1 MIMMQVYAI
10 NDDNIKTIKLRKKA
24 IMNQTKVITHK
35 PLLLCSLTVAMALT
49 GCATTSPTPEKND
62 PWIGW
67 NHGAQSFNDNI
78 DKAILKPVAKGY
90 QWVTPTLVN
99 EGVTNFFSNI
109 QDIGVTINDLLQFKL
124 NQSSLD
130 ASRLI
135 VNSTVGVAGFMDVAK
150 LVDLPKHKED
160 FGQTLSVWGVP
171 SGNYLVLP
179 FFGPSNP
186 RDALGIVGDALFNPL
201 TYVSA
206 FGTTAVSAAIAGS
219 KAVDVVD
226 RRANLMTTEKIIDEG
241 SVNRYDFIR
250 DSYLQNRDFLI
261 HDGNSSQDVDLLDD
275 NADEKSKPSKSMP
288 STQNKDSSSKPAI
301 NSNKAKHTLELKA
314 PK

>member
-1 MIMMQVYAI
+1 
-10 NDDNIKTIKLRKKA
+10 
-24 IMNQTKVITHK
+24 MNQTKMISHK
-35 PLLLCSLTVAMALT
+35 PLLLCSLALSIT
-49 GCATTSPTPEKND
+49 LAGCATTPITPKKTD

-67 NHGAQSFNDNI
+67 NHGAQSFNDNV
-78 DKAILKPVAKGY
+78 DKVILKPVAKGY
-90 QWVTPTLVN
+90 QWVTPSLVN
-99 EGVTNFFSNI
+99 EGITNFFSNI
-109 QDIGVTINDLLQFKL
+109 KDIGVTINDLLQFKL
-124 NQSSLD
+124 NQGGMD
-130 ASRLI
+130 AQRLL
-135 VNSTVGVAGFMDVAK
+135 VNSTVGVAGFIDIAK
-150 LVDLPKHKED
+150 HLDLPKHDED
-160 FGQTLSVWGVP
+160 FGQTLSAWGVP

-206 FGTTAVSAAIAGS
+206 FGTTAISAAIAGS

-241 SVNRYDFIR
+241 SVNRYEFIKN
-250 DSYLQNRDFLI
+250 SYEQNRDFLI

-275 NADEKSKPSKSMP
+275 NAGVSAKDQNNKPTSSN
-288 STQNKDSSSKPAI
+288 QNKNSTDKPVNNA
-301 NSNKAKHTLELKA
+301 NKAKHTLELSA

>member
-1 MIMMQVYAI
+1 
-10 NDDNIKTIKLRKKA
+10 
-24 IMNQTKVITHK
+24 MNQNKVITHK
-35 PLLLCSLTVAMALT
+35 PLLLSSLALAMALT
-49 GCATTSPTPEKND
+49 GCATTSPKPEKND

-67 NHGAQSFNDNI
+67 NQGTQSFNDNL

-90 QWVTPTLVN
+90 QWITPTFVN

-109 QDIGVTINDLLQFKL
+109 NDIGVTINDLLQFKL
-124 NQSSLD
+124 NQGGMD
-130 ASRLI
+130 ARRLLI
-135 VNSTVGVAGFMDVAK
+135 NSTVGVAGFVDVAK
-150 LVDLPKHKED
+150 LIDLPKHQED

-171 SGNYLVLP
+171 AGSYLVLP

-186 RDALGIVGDALFNPL
+186 RDAVGIVGDALFNPL

-206 FGTTAVSAAIAGS
+206 FGTTAISAAIAGS

-226 RRANLMTTEKIIDEG
+226 KRANLLTTEKIMNEG
-241 SVNRYDFIR
+241 SVNRYDFIKN
-250 DSYLQNRDFLI
+250 SYLQNRDFLI

-275 NADEKSKPSKSMP
+275 NSSSNTGNSTP
-288 STQNKDSSSKPAI
+288 STKNKNSTNKPTDDA
-301 NSNKAKHTLELKA
+301 NKAKHTLDLTA

>member
-1 MIMMQVYAI
+1 
-10 NDDNIKTIKLRKKA
+10 
-24 IMNQTKVITHK
+24 MNQNKMITHK
-35 PLLLCSLTVAMALT
+35 PLLLCSLALAMALG
-49 GCATTSPTPEKND
+49 GCATTSPTQEKTD

-67 NHGAQSFNDNI
+67 NHGAQSFNDNV
-78 DKAILKPVAKGY
+78 DKVILKPVAKGY
-90 QWVTPTLVN
+90 QWVTPSLVN
-99 EGVTNFFSNI
+99 EGITNFFSNI
-109 QDIGVTINDLLQFKL
+109 KDIGVTINDLLQFKL
-124 NQSSLD
+124 NQGGMD
-130 ASRLI
+130 AQRLL
-135 VNSTVGVAGFMDVAK
+135 VNSTVGVAGFIDIAK
-150 LVDLPKHKED
+150 HLDLPKHDED
-160 FGQTLSVWGVP
+160 FGQTLSAWGVP

-206 FGTTAVSAAIAGS
+206 FGTTAISAVIAGS

-241 SVNRYDFIR
+241 SVNRYEFIKN
-250 DSYLQNRDFLI
+250 SYEQNRDFLI

-275 NADEKSKPSKSMP
+275 NAGVSTKDQNSKST
-288 STQNKDSSSKPAI
+288 SSNQNKNSTDKPVNNA
-301 NSNKAKHTLELKA
+301 NKAKHTLELSA

>member
-1 MIMMQVYAI
+1 MQPSAI
-10 NDDNIKTIKLRKKA
+10 NNISRLCYYPNDSKKT
-24 IMNQTKVITHK
+24 
-35 PLLLCSLTVAMALT
+35 
-49 GCATTSPTPEKND
+49 D

-67 NHGAQSFNDNI
+67 NHGAQSFNDNV
-78 DKAILKPVAKGY
+78 DKVILKPVAKGY
-90 QWVTPTLVN
+90 QWVTPSLVN
-99 EGVTNFFSNI
+99 EGITNFFSNI
-109 QDIGVTINDLLQFKL
+109 KDIGVTINDLLQFKL
-124 NQSSLD
+124 NQGGMD
-130 ASRLI
+130 AQRLL
-135 VNSTVGVAGFMDVAK
+135 VNSTVGVAGFIDIAK
-150 LVDLPKHKED
+150 HLDLPKHDED
-160 FGQTLSVWGVP
+160 FGQTLSAWGVP

-206 FGTTAVSAAIAGS
+206 FGTTAISAAIAGS

-241 SVNRYDFIR
+241 SVNRYEFIKN
-250 DSYLQNRDFLI
+250 SYEQNRDFLI

-275 NADEKSKPSKSMP
+275 NAGVSTKDQNSKST
-288 STQNKDSSSKPAI
+288 SSNQNKNSTDKPVNNA
-301 NSNKAKHTLELKA
+301 NKAKHTLELSA

>member
-1 MIMMQVYAI
+1 
-10 NDDNIKTIKLRKKA
+10 
-24 IMNQTKVITHK
+24 MNQTKVFTHK
-35 PLLLCSLTVAMALT
+35 PLLCSLVIAMTLSA
-49 GCATTSPTPEKND
+49 CATTAPTPEKTD

-67 NHGAQSFNDNI
+67 NHGAQSFNENI
-78 DKAILKPVAKGY
+78 DKVILKPVAKGY
-90 QWVTPTLVN
+90 QWITPSLVN

-109 QDIGVTINDLLQFKL
+109 KDIGVTINDLLQLKV
-124 NQSSLD
+124 NQGGMD
-130 ASRLI
+130 ARRLL
-135 VNSTVGVAGFMDVAK
+135 VNSTVGVAGFIDVAK
-150 LVDLPKHKED
+150 LMDLPKHDED

-171 SGNYLVLP
+171 SGPYLVLP

-206 FGTTAVSAAIAGS
+206 FGTTAISAAIAGS

-226 RRANLMTTEKIIDEG
+226 RRANLMTTEKIINEG
-241 SVNRYDFIR
+241 SVNRYEFIKN
-250 DSYLQNRDFLI
+250 SYEQNRDFLI

-275 NADEKSKPSKSMP
+275 NTDAKPKVGN
-288 STQNKDSSSKPAI
+288 STTSSQNKNSTDKSATD
-301 NSNKAKHTLELKA
+301 SNKAKPKLELSA

>member
-1 MIMMQVYAI
+1 
-10 NDDNIKTIKLRKKA
+10 
-24 IMNQTKVITHK
+24 MNQTTMITHK
-35 PLLLCSLTVAMALT
+35 PLLLCSLALAMALG
-49 GCATTSPTPEKND
+49 GCATTSPSQEKTD
-62 PWIGW
+62 PWLGW

-90 QWVTPTLVN
+90 QWITPSLVN
-99 EGVTNFFSNI
+99 EGITNFFSNI
-109 QDIGVTINDLLQFKL
+109 KDIGVTINDLLQFKL
-124 NQSSLD
+124 NQGGMD
-130 ASRLI
+130 AQRLL
-135 VNSTVGVAGFMDVAK
+135 VNSTVGVAGFIDIAK
-150 LVDLPKHKED
+150 HLDLPKHDED

-201 TYVSA
+201 TYVSG
-206 FGTTAVSAAIAGS
+206 FGSTAIGAAIAGS

-241 SVNRYDFIR
+241 SVNRYEFIKN
-250 DSYLQNRDFLI
+250 SYEQNRDFLI

-275 NADEKSKPSKSMP
+275 NADEKSKAGNSTA
-288 STQNKDSSSKPAI
+288 STQNKKSTDKSAA
-301 NSNKAKHTLELKA
+301 NSNKTKAKHTLELTA

>member
-1 MIMMQVYAI
+1 MS
-10 NDDNIKTIKLRKKA
+10 N
-24 IMNQTKVITHK
+24 HFG
-35 PLLLCSLTVAMALT
+35 LTLS
-49 GCATTSPTPEKND
+49 GCATTAPAPEKTD

-78 DKAILKPVAKGY
+78 DKVILKPVAKGY
-90 QWVTPTLVN
+90 QWITPSFVN

-109 QDIGVTINDLLQFKL
+109 KDIGVTINDLLQLKV
-124 NQSSLD
+124 NQGGMD
-130 ASRLI
+130 ARRLL
-135 VNSTVGVAGFMDVAK
+135 VNSTVGVAGFIDVAK
-150 LVDLPKHKED
+150 LMDLPKHDED

-171 SGNYLVLP
+171 SGSYLVLP

-206 FGTTAVSAAIAGS
+206 FGTTAISAAIAGS

-226 RRANLMTTEKIIDEG
+226 RRANLMTTEKIINEG
-241 SVNRYDFIR
+241 SVNRYEFIKN
-250 DSYLQNRDFLI
+250 SYEQNRDFLI

-275 NADEKSKPSKSMP
+275 NIDAKPKVGN
-288 STQNKDSSSKPAI
+288 STTSSQNKNSTDKSATD
-301 NSNKAKHTLELKA
+301 SNKAKPKLELSA